1 MACGLALLASGQAM
15 AVNQLSIGNGT
26 DFTTAANWDDV
37 PAACPGTAAGTAPTA
52 ADTFLICPGHT
63 IALGAANTVDG
74 VTVKAGV
81 AGTLTGGT
89 LALGTF
95 ALTATTRLQVDESM
109 VAGGAGGTVTSSSAT
124 TAHQLG
130 MLVVG
135 MGMPGATGPV
145 ANLGGAQ
152 IAGNVILNTGTLT
165 LGSNSSVGG
174 NLTIDAG
181 TFAGTLRFT
190 DANHTINAQSAAKT
204 IPNLNLSLMTTP
216 GRTITIHA
224 SGQNVTFANVAGGS
238 LSCTPTGGAAAA
250 YTTGQPIAPGT
261 VCTVTAGGG
270 GGGGTVSAP
279 IFSTKEKPAVF
290 SEEVK

>member
-1 MACGLALLASGQAM
+1 MAG
-15 AVNQLSIGNGT
+15 NQYSTGNVT
-26 DFTTAANWDDV
+26 DFTTAANWDDTGS
-37 PAACPGTAAGTAPTA
+37 CPGTSGSGTNAPTPP
-52 ADTFLICPGHT
+52 DTFLICDTHT
-63 IALGAANTVDG
+63 VTLGAANTVDW
-74 VTVKAGV
+74 VTVKA
-81 AGTLTGGT
+81 GGT
-89 LALGTF
+89 LALGAS
-95 ALTATTRLQVDESM
+95 ALTATTRLQIDERM
-109 VAGGAGGTVTSSSAT
+109 GAGVGGTVTSSSAT
-124 TAHQLG
+124 TAHQLAF
-130 MLVVG
+130 LVVG
-135 MGMPGATGPV
+135 MGFPGATGPV

-152 IAGNVILNTGTLT
+152 IAGNVQLNTGTLT

-174 NLTIDAG
+174 NVIIDAG